1 MLIIDYLEP
10 NEPLDERYCRGSTTC
25 YAFTNNCKQ
34 VPLDKDGNLQYD
46 KAIDIS
52 KNEKL
57 KENLRKTYINKQKDM
72 EQARENMATAM
83 QDWLSNEIGN

>member
-57 KENLRKTYINKQKDM
+57 KENLRKRYINKP
-72 EQARENMATAM
+72 EYVRQARENMATAM
-83 QDWLSNEIGN
+83 QYSISHQLFD